1 MISTYHATC
10 GANTVME
17 LDFAIDRT
25 GNVDPAHAALYKA
38 FGDWRRACY
47 GSPIATTTLEP
58 GASSVVLSLA
68 GGAAGALMDRV
79 VLQEAVAVGN
89 YGQCVANY
97 TLEVQLPSGEWLPF
111 GVSGAHLIGNKRIEL
126 NAATPG
132 ANGPPVNATA
142 VRFNVTAEWCA
153 SNVNVSAFSP
163 VNCIPPPP
171 PQTRVRYQYKDGRC
185 LVTNLTLPCPGGI
198 SCPLFLGDCS
208 LPAAVWNDG
217 DGQSLSSPAAESQP
231 NVVNADCNDC
241 SAGTLFK
248 LITGTGSP
256 ASLKFDAA
264 AGRIAYGCGDRS
276 LCLNGGQGAHSP
288 PCNPNEPFR
297 QDQILAAPCSD
308 PDSNGWSRVP
318 AESALP
324 ARQPPALAGPAPPPP
339 AIVAAFAADG
349 FVVESA
355 LSYGAG
361 VGVSARS
368 ATALINNSMSHG
380 YKPALWVRGSA
391 YEMGFLI
398 GALAEE
404 RVSEMT
410 GTFLEH
416 IVPALVSESLDEWLQ
431 NSTLAPVYDALC
443 DALAD
448 LLVNDSARYFAASVA
463 AGAIPPELVDEMKGV
478 ADGAVSANSTST
490 VTYEK
495 LAAINFGYDMLL
507 ALIYTGEILDL
518 LANKSI
524 ALGHDAAIAA
534 AIAALPPAALRPPQL
549 CNAVAARGAAVEGGG
564 SLLLRDFM
572 FALGEVFQ
580 YQVATIVYEPSDGRL
595 PLVSVAAAGFVGSMV
610 AMNSKG
616 FAMGVDVL
624 QAALGNTSVVG
635 LNSLLMV
642 RAATHASA
650 DTAAAIE
657 FVEGAQRGV
666 AWIYPMNDAGGN
678 GAMLETAP
686 TPPLASSDL
695 PDFRPLVEDATLRAL
710 LPSPAEIAALLPAPL
725 EYSRGVFVRRVG
737 VHQRP
742 EEQLI
747 AAYNPQLF
755 QHASRPYPP
764 AAAWTSALGAV
775 WPSFEAEEANFSASL
790 GQHYFSPERNTDDDL
805 GTYANRSPP
814 IRLLTSPTSNRIREP
829 ATIWTAPRPIGL
841 ISAPPQFLR
850 QTWPSR
856 RRFESQQ

>member
-1 MISTYHATC
+1 VYFVRADPQFDGGCEFNFSVTPSPARPSNLPLPLSPLRANRPADASDHDFGAAGQAAARRARAQRRGYLAVAGRWSGTEGNVPPGWPNIYSTTCCNLSAPDPAHTCEGQGCPPDDPSGLAFYNPSSTDFTLQAGDVWFFEPNAPLRPLTEMISTYHATC

-47 GSPIATTTLEP
+47 GSAIATTTLEP
-58 GASSVVLSLA
+58 GASSVVLSLG

-79 VLQEAVAVGN
+79 VLQEAVAVGD

-132 ANGPPVNATA
+132 ANGPQMNATA
-142 VRFNVTAEWCA
+142 VRFNVTAEWCT

-318 AESALP
+318 SESALP
-324 ARQPPALAGPAPPPP
+324 ARQPPARAAPAPPPP

-380 YKPALWVRGSA
+380 FKPAFWVRGSA
-391 YEMGFLI
+391 YEMGFLV

-495 LAAINFGYDMLL
+495 LAA
-507 ALIYTGEILDL
+507 
-518 LANKSI
+518 
-524 ALGHDAAIAA
+524 
-534 AIAALPPAALRPPQL
+534 
-549 CNAVAARGAAVEGGG
+549 
-564 SLLLRDFM
+564 
-572 FALGEVFQ
+572 
-580 YQVATIVYEPSDGRL
+580 
-595 PLVSVAAAGFVGSMV
+595 
-610 AMNSKG
+610 
-616 FAMGVDVL
+616 
-624 QAALGNTSVVG
+624 
-635 LNSLLMV
+635 
-642 RAATHASA
+642 
-650 DTAAAIE
+650 
-657 FVEGAQRGV
+657 
-666 AWIYPMNDAGGN
+666 
-678 GAMLETAP
+678 
-686 TPPLASSDL
+686 
-695 PDFRPLVEDATLRAL
+695 
-710 LPSPAEIAALLPAPL
+710 
-725 EYSRGVFVRRVG
+725 
-737 VHQRP
+737 
-742 EEQLI
+742 
-747 AAYNPQLF
+747 
-755 QHASRPYPP
+755 
-764 AAAWTSALGAV
+764 
-775 WPSFEAEEANFSASL
+775 
-790 GQHYFSPERNTDDDL
+790 
-805 GTYANRSPP
+805 
-814 IRLLTSPTSNRIREP
+814 
-829 ATIWTAPRPIGL
+829 
-841 ISAPPQFLR
+841 
-850 QTWPSR
+850 
-856 RRFESQQ
+856 